1 MERKKLTITI
11 QQGENVSAV
20 LTLPPD
26 KKKHY
31 RAGVIVAHGAGNDM
45 EHEMLVDFSDGLARA
60 GYPSLRFN
68 FPYKEKGLK
77 APDGQKN
84 WKRPGARYFCISRP
98 ICLFRS
104 IMSLRPENRWAEE
117 WPLKWPQK
125 NNCRPTGLFFWDI
138 LCILPAT

>member
-45 EHEMLVDFSDGLARA
+45 DHEMLVDFSDGLARA

-77 APDGQKN
+77 APDGQIPEEPSLFHQN
-84 WKRPGARYFCISRP
+84 QRRLPERARFQRLRLFARCKRVRVR
-98 ICLFRS
+98 
-104 IMSLRPENRWAEE
+104 E
-117 WPLKWPQK
+117 
-125 NNCRPTGLFFWDI
+125 
-138 LCILPAT
+138 